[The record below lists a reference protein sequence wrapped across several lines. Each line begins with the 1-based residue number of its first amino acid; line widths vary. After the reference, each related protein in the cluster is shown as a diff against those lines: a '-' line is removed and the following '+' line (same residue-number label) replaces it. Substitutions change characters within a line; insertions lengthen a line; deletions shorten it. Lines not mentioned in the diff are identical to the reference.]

1 MTRKLLALLVLA
13 APAAAA
19 QVTFDEYL
27 LHFGKSYGGE
37 EYGRRKALFEQ
48 RVARHSALNSRPG
61 ALWTAGLNEL
71 TDHSPSELRQK
82 FGYNKAMRSRGGQAP
97 PTLLRSSLSEPSLGS
112 LPEVVDWR
120 GKSVLTPVKDQGD
133 CGSCWAFA
141 AAEAIESNIAIKTG
155 TLLSLSPQQITS
167 CTPNPRECG
176 GSGGCNGATAELA
189 FEYVARAG
197 IHQIWEY
204 PYLSGVTTESEECYD
219 KEGPWGETR
228 PPMAGITGFEKLP
241 ANDAG
246 SLMEAVASGPV
257 AVSVDANDWPMYSEG
272 VFDSC
277 NHSAPDINHVVLLV
291 GYGQENGT
299 KYWIAQNSWGPL
311 FGEDGFI
318 RIKRHDQEPCGLDP
332 NPTEGSACAAD
343 GPHQNITACGECGI
357 LSDSSRP
364 TGGYIGQRP
373 PETHP
378 EFRPKADDGPHG
390 LGRRLRAAG
399 AVFV

>member
-1 MTRKLLALLVLA
+1 MMRKLLTLLVV
-13 APAAAA
+13 PAAAA

-27 LHFGKSYGGE
+27 RQFGKSYSGE
-37 EYGRRKALFEQ
+37 EYGQRKALFEA
-48 RVARHSALNSRPG
+48 RVAHHAALNSRPG

-71 TDHSPSELRQK
+71 TDHFPSELQQK
-82 FGYNKAMRSRGGQAP
+82 FGYNKAMRSRGGQAQP
-97 PTLLRSSLSEPSLGS
+97 ALLRSSLSEPSLAGS
-112 LPEVVDWR
+112 LPEAVDWR
-120 GKSVLTPVKDQGD
+120 LLVKGKSVLSPVKSQGR

-141 AAEAIESNIAIKTG
+141 AAEAIESTVAINTG

-167 CTPNPRECG
+167 CTPNPRGCG
-176 GSGGCNGATAELA
+176 GSGGCEGATPELA
-189 FEYVARAG
+189 FDYVARAG
-197 IHQIWEY
+197 IHQIWSY
-204 PYLSGVTTESEECYD
+204 PYLSGVTGESEKCTNIT
-219 KEGPWGETR
+219 K
-228 PPMAGITGFEKLP
+228 PPLAGILGFEKLP

-246 SLMEAVASGPV
+246 SLMEAVAHGPV
-257 AVSVDANDWPMYSEG
+257 AVSVSADDWYLYRSG
-272 VFDSC
+272 IFDSC
-277 NHSAPDINHVVLLV
+277 NHSAPDINHAVLLV

-299 KYWIAQNSWGPL
+299 KYWIVQNSWGQQ
-311 FGEDGFI
+311 FGENGFI
-318 RIKRHDQEPCGLDP
+318 RIKRHDVEPCGRDP
-332 NPTEGSACAAD
+332 NPTMGFGCAAD
-343 GPHQNITACGECGI
+343 GPRQNITACGECGI